1 MMLPTSL
8 EKLMPCLT
16 ERAKGDGRQ
25 MRLALY
31 GMAQLEPLARARK
44 AKTEPE
50 EADLHYNVADLKEV
64 TPRNEIQRPNCAS
77 GCHLNRQAYFAQ
89 QTVAPARLILL

>member
-16 ERAKGDGRQ
+16 YRDKGDGRQ

-31 GMAQLEPLARARK
+31 GMAQLVLLALVSFLGRW
-44 AKTEPE
+44 
-50 EADLHYNVADLKEV
+50 L
-64 TPRNEIQRPNCAS
+64 
-77 GCHLNRQAYFAQ
+77 
-89 QTVAPARLILL
+89 

>member
-16 ERAKGDGRQ
+16 DRAKGDGRQ
-25 MRLALY
+25 MRLALD
-31 GMAQLEPLARARK
+31 GMAQLELLARARK

-50 EADLHYNVADLKEV
+50 EAD
-64 TPRNEIQRPNCAS
+64 
-77 GCHLNRQAYFAQ
+77 
-89 QTVAPARLILL
+89 